1 MFQKD
6 YWTMDDQRLAREA
19 AKYHIKT
26 EHYELDEVS
35 GWSDRVFPRD
45 YIVASLVGRD
55 QALRTRWIT
64 GMSIISLLISIA
76 ALWRSWR

>member
-6 YWTMDDQRLAREA
+6 YWRMDDQRLAEEA

-26 EHYELDEVS
+26 EHYETDEVS
-35 GWSDRVFPRD
+35 GFTDRIFPRD
-45 YIVASLVGRD
+45 YIAASLVGRD

-64 GMSIISLLISIA
+64 LV
-76 ALWRSWR
+76 

>member
-6 YWTMDDQRLAREA
+6 YWTMDDQRLAQEA

-64 GMSIISLLISIA
+64 AMSIISLLISIA